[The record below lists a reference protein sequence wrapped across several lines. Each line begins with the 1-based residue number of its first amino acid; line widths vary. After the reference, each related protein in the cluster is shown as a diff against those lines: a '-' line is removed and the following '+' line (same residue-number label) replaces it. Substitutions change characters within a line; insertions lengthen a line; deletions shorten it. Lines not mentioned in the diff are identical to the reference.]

1 MAVIYSPAKC
11 STINANELNFSV
23 RNGKRGF
30 SSSLNHPV
38 FLNSIYTILDLLIYY
53 YKNFKL
59 KG

>member
-23 RNGKRGF
+23 RNGKRCF
-30 SSSLNHPV
+30 SLSLNHPIV
-38 FLNSIYTILDLLIYY
+38 LNSIYTILDLLIYY